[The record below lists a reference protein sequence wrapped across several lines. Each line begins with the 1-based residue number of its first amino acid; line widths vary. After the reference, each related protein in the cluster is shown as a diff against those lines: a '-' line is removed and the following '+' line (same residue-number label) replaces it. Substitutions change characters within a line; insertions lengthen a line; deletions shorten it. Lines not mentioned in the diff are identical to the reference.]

1 MKAILISQK
10 TESAK
15 HNRENEM
22 NIYLIVAFSMIT
34 GSVITLTGLSLGQKY
49 RDSQCAKGNHKP
61 MALED
66 GCKCRNCG
74 VKII

>member
-1 MKAILISQK
+1 
-10 TESAK
+10 
-15 HNRENEM
+15 M